1 MTQITA
7 WTVLCRRKDYAGVK
21 VVVLGAELITKSF
34 LQLFSLGLSSV
45 LESLVKAAFIVFL
58 SLPCSLK

>member
-7 WTVLCRRKDYAGVK
+7 WTVSCRKKDYAGVK

-45 LESLVKAAFIVFL
+45 LKSSTKASSVIQ
-58 SLPCSLK
+58 